1 MTTLEQSLD
10 TTIKHKLLS
19 VFTPGFRAEY
29 RKFVVLLR
37 HFLLRLFH
45 NDILKF
51 ENQRRE
57 SIILMMTFF
66 TAAGC
71 VISAA
76 ILMPYLRALPGFT
89 SETVWVEKTFFMTL
103 CMAFTG
109 IISVINWENMFL
121 DEKDYFYISG
131 LPVKTTTL
139 FTAKFFSLLAFVGIL
154 SLALHVFP
162 IFIFTFFLSEMI
174 NVNPFYYTSLL
185 QFGVV
190 HMMTNFMANLFVF
203 LLVALIQSI
212 LRILLR
218 GNTFKKISMVVQTL
232 LLMGFV
238 SIFIWF
244 PQMAPSLLE
253 LKEQYTPV
261 FIYYFPPLWFVG
273 LYEQL
278 IGNYDFVFKM
288 HFYIAPIAVTLL
300 ADLYILS
307 IPISFKRFSRPIS
320 AKRVSSRFSIALRS
334 LKKSFDRSFLQHP
347 IQKAIFYFALNTLR
361 RSRKHKLQLAVY
373 ITLPLAFAVT
383 EAVFLSLGK
392 GLGYFHEKSHVLI
405 AMPLLLYMFIILGLR
420 VVVSHPVTV
429 EANWIFRIAEGDYP
443 THYLR
448 GLKKA
453 VLVVGILPYFILFFL
468 VYTVCWGVIPAFLHS
483 VFCGV
488 TAVLLMEVFFVN
500 YKKMPFVSAYVPGKF
515 RVKDFWPLYLLG
527 LALYIA
533 AFSMLGRFLLHYPVF
548 YTFYYGAVV
557 TDLYWL
563 RWLRYKR
570 NRGFRFVFDEE
581 PEPAMLSLGFDEM

>member
-1 MTTLEQSLD
+1 LKQWLN
-10 TTIKHKLLS
+10 TTIKQKLLS
-19 VFTPGFRAEY
+19 AFTPGFRAEY

-37 HFLLRLFH
+37 HFLLRLFQ

-66 TAAGC
+66 SAAGC

-76 ILMPYLRALPGFT
+76 VLMPYLQALPGFT

-121 DEKDYFYISG
+121 DEKDYLYISG
-131 LPVKTTTL
+131 LPIKTTTL
-139 FTAKFFSLLAFVGIL
+139 FTAKLFSLLAFVGIL

-162 IFIFTFFLSEMI
+162 IFIFTFFLGEMI
-174 NVNPFYYTSLL
+174 NVNPFYHTSLL

-190 HMMTNFMANLFVF
+190 HMLTSFMANLFVF

-218 GNTFKKISMVVQTL
+218 GNTFKKISLAVQTL

-238 SIFIWF
+238 SIFTWF
-244 PQMAPSLLE
+244 PQVASSLLE
-253 LKEQYTPV
+253 LKEQYTPW

-278 IGNYDFVFKM
+278 IGNYDFVFRL
-288 HFYIAPIAVTLL
+288 HFYIAPVAVTLL

-307 IPISFKRFSRPIS
+307 IPVSFKRFSRPIS
-320 AKRVSSRFSIALRS
+320 AKRVKSRFSAALRS
-334 LKKSFDRSFLQHP
+334 LKKKFDSAFLRHP
-347 IQKAIFYFALNTLR
+347 IQKAIFYFTINALR
-361 RSRKHKLQLAVY
+361 RSRKHKLHLAVY
-373 ITLPLAFAVT
+373 IALPLAFAVT
-383 EAVFLSLGK
+383 QLVLLSLSPGK
-392 GLGYFHEKSHVLI
+392 GPGYLQEKSFLLI
-405 AMPLLLYMFIILGLR
+405 ALPLLLYLFIILGLR
-420 VVVSHPVTV
+420 VVVNHPLTV
-429 EANWIFRIAEGDYP
+429 EANWVFRIAEGDYP

-453 VLVVGILPYFILFFL
+453 VLMVGILPYFILFFL
-468 VYTVCWGVIPAFLHS
+468 FYTVCWGVIPAFFHS

-488 TAVLLMEVFFVN
+488 TAVVLMEGFFVN

-515 RVKDFWPLYLLG
+515 RVKEFWPLYLLG
-527 LALYIA
+527 FALYMGV
-533 AFSMLGRFLLHYPVF
+533 FSMLGRFLLHYPVF
-548 YTFYYGAVV
+548 YIFYYGGVV

-563 RWLRYKR
+563 RRLRYKR
-570 NRGFRFVFDEE
+570 NRGFCFVFDED
-581 PEPAMLSLGFDEM
+581 PEPAMLSLGFDDG